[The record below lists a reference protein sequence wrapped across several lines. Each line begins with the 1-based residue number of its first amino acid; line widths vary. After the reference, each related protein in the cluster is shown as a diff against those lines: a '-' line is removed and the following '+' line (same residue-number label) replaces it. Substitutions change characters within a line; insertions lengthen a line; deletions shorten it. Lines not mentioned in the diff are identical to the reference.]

1 MKKVLFETHHLY
13 YWPNFVPI
21 VEELKNRGGYT
32 VHASMP
38 RRSSDV
44 QQTILSQA
52 CSELDVVFVAADSEP
67 DRIEKIIREAYD
79 VVMVGN
85 IGQLKQIVLPDALT
99 VMVYHG
105 IGLKQSYYRDIDDR
119 INIRAVESME
129 RLHELKEQGHTNL
142 VLSGFTKLDKLYT
155 ISENEPEQLKQKL
168 NLNQNK
174 KTILYAP
181 SFYPTSIEKLCPQL
195 SVLSADYNI
204 IIKLH
209 GFSWEQKRYR
219 YQSGLCSELAEKHD
233 SIQLLPNETF
243 DILPYYKIADV
254 LISDISSTMFEF
266 LPLNRPIIQAEC
278 FSLRLKHRIFRRRFW
293 RKLDVERM
301 QNVDF
306 AYKIVDPA
314 DVIGRVQF
322 ALEYPDEMES
332 LRQTAHN
339 QYLYKPDG
347 MASARVVD
355 AIEENLK

>member
-1 MKKVLFETHHLY
+1 MKKILFETHHLY

-21 VEELKNRGGYT
+21 VEELKDRGGYT

-67 DRIEKIIREAYD
+67 DRIKKIIREAYD
-79 VVMVGN
+79 VIIVGN
-85 IGQLKQIVLPDALT
+85 VGQLKQIVLPDALA

-119 INIRAVESME
+119 INIRAVESVE

-142 VLSGFTKLDKLYT
+142 VLTGFTKLDKLYT
-155 ISENEPEQLKQKL
+155 IPENEPEQLNQKL
-168 NLNQNK
+168 NLNRNK

-204 IIKLH
+204 VIKLH

-243 DILPYYKIADV
+243 DILPYYKIADM

-306 AYKIVDPA
+306 AYKITDPA
-314 DVIGRVQF
+314 DVAGRVQF

>member
-1 MKKVLFETHHLY
+1 M
-13 YWPNFVPI
+13 PI
-21 VEELKNRGGYT
+21 VEELKNRGGYI

-85 IGQLKQIVLPDALT
+85 VGQLKQIVLPDALA

-142 VLSGFTKLDKLYT
+142 VLTGFTKLDKLYT
-155 ISENEPEQLKQKL
+155 IPENEPEQLKQKL
-168 NLNQNK
+168 NLNRNK

-204 IIKLH
+204 VIKLH

-293 RKLDVERM
+293 RKLDIERM

-306 AYKIVDPA
+306 AYKIVDSA

-322 ALEYPDEMES
+322 ALQYPDAMES